1 MQDYKPNSHKY
12 RDGQKENSG
21 EKRVQKAIVQGT
33 VRTKKKTGL
42 TKFAEVFISDDIH
55 NVKDYWIQDML
66 VPTLKK
72 ALITTLDMILNGGNQ
87 TVTGGRSGSGARKI
101 SYGRFYDDPRDDR
114 RSNERPRTRLDFDD
128 IGFPSRGEAEAVL
141 DEMLNII
148 DRYKFVTVADM
159 YDLAGLSEPFT
170 SHKYGWTNL
179 RDARVV
185 RSGGEYILDLPK
197 ALPID

>member
-12 RDGQKENSG
+12 REGQKENSG

-42 TKFAEVFISDDIH
+42 TKFAEVFISEDIH

-87 TVTGGRSGSGARKI
+87 TVTGGRPSSGARKI

-114 RSNERPRTRLDFDD
+114 RSNERTRTRLDFDD

-185 RSGGEYILDLPK
+185 RSGSEYILDLPK